1 MINFTD
7 IIKNSFLEEF
17 SSITIG
23 SLLTALLLSCVLSLF
38 IVLVYRLTYG
48 GVLFN
53 GRFAL
58 SLVLLS
64 MITSVVIITVSSSV
78 VLSLGM
84 VGALSIVRFRTA
96 VKDPMDTIFMFWA
109 IVTGITTGAGLVSIS
124 VIACLA
130 IGLIFLLVNLLSGK
144 MNRVAYMVILRF
156 DSSAV
161 GEVERTLKSI
171 LPYTRIKSR
180 SANALGEE
188 IVLEARV
195 NENVKKAFYSLKR
208 IEGVKEV
215 NMVSYGGNTL
225 L

>member
-23 SLLTALLLSCVLSLF
+23 SLLTALVLSCVLSLF
-38 IVLVYRLTYG
+38 VVLVYRLTYG

-64 MITSVVIITVSSSV
+64 MVTSLVIITVSSSV

-96 VKDPMDTIFMFWA
+96 VKDSMDTIFMFWA
-109 IVTGITTGAGLVSIS
+109 IVVGITTGAGLVSIS

-130 IGLIFLLVNLLSGK
+130 IGLVFLLVNLLS
-144 MNRVAYMVILRF
+144 NRLNSVAYMVILRF

-161 GEVERTLKSI
+161 GEVERTLKAI

-180 SANALGEE
+180 SANPLGEE
-188 IVLEARV
+188 IVLEAKV